1 MATRRGG
8 LLRLAGG
15 CAEVGKL
22 FGTDGIR
29 GVAGEPPLDERT
41 VYAVGRAVG
50 EYLKKNKSRSL
61 DSASVPPGGTPA
73 SLGMTSEGGTGGVAQ
88 GNKTLRVLLG
98 EDTRESSAWVTSWLA
113 GGLKAA
119 GVEAV
124 SAGVLPTPGVAR
136 LVAAKGFAAGVVV
149 SASHNPY
156 RDNGI
161 KLIGANGMKLA
172 DEVEAQIEERIHELL
187 RDKPHRRGAE
197 GAEKDTERSA
207 RNPAVDVTLADEYLK
222 LLQTTGPSELEG
234 MHLVVDC
241 ANGAAVRTAP
251 AFLKS
256 LGAAVTAIHAAPDG
270 KNINEGCG
278 ALHPES
284 LQAKVTEMRADLGVA
299 FDGDADRAI
308 FVSATGRRVDGDGV
322 LLAAARWMKEKGTL
336 KGGAVVGTVM
346 ANLGLEVALKR
357 AGIGFVRAAVGDRYV
372 LEEMQRRGANLGGE
386 QSGHIIFLDDS
397 STGDGLLTALK
408 VLSILREKEGG
419 LDELVADLKVFPQ
432 TLKNIRVRE
441 KAPLE
446 KLPGVQ
452 KAIEEAKSTLGDRG
466 RVVVRY
472 SGTEKLL
479 RVMVEAEREEEV
491 ARWVERIGRAVEAEL
506 GS

>member
-1 MATRRGG
+1 MIAQ
-8 LLRLAGG
+8 
-15 CAEVGKL
+15 VGKL

-41 VYAVGRAVG
+41 VYAVGKAVG
-50 EYLKKNKSRSL
+50 EYLQKTKSRFLTPSPEER
-61 DSASVPPGGTPA
+61 ASGF
-73 SLGMTSEGGTGGVAQ
+73 GMTSEAGTGGVAPFDSAPTSRGSASLDYARDRQ
-88 GNKTLRVLLG
+88 GNRTLRVLLG
-98 EDTRESSAWVTSWLA
+98 EDTRESSERVTSWLA

-136 LVAAKGFAAGVVV
+136 LVAAKGFAAGLMV

-161 KLIGANGMKLA
+161 KLIGRDGMKLA
-172 DEVEAQIEERIHELL
+172 DETEKRIEQRIHELQ
-187 RDKPHRRGAE
+187 RGGPFVPPSGTQDK
-197 GAEKDTERSA
+197 
-207 RNPAVDVTLADEYLK
+207 PAVDAGLVEEYLE
-222 LLQTTGPSELEG
+222 LLRASGPPDLEG
-234 MHLVVDC
+234 MKLVVDC

-251 AFLKS
+251 GLLAS
-256 LGAAVTAIHAAPDG
+256 LGATVTAIHASPDG

-284 LQAKVTEMRADLGVA
+284 LQAKVKELGADLGVA

-308 FVSATGRRVDGDGV
+308 FVSASGRRVDGDGV

-346 ANLGLEVALKR
+346 ANLGLEVALRR
-357 AGIGFVRAAVGDRYV
+357 AGVGFVRAAVGDRYV
-372 LEEMQRRGANLGGE
+372 LEEMLRRGANLGGE

-397 STGDGLLTALK
+397 PTGDGLLTALK
-408 VLSILREKEGG
+408 VLSILREKKMG

-441 KAPLE
+441 KVPLE
-446 KLPGVQ
+446 KLAAVQ
-452 KAIEEAKSTLGDRG
+452 AAIREAEQALGEKG

-472 SGTEKLL
+472 SGTEPLL
-479 RVMVEAEREEEV
+479 RVMIEAETEADV
-491 ARWVERIGRAVEAEL
+491 ARWVERISAAVQAE
-506 GS
+506 